1 MTSLLDLPMIDRN
14 PVLRKGAAQVL
25 RLARMAVQQQQGLPP
40 ILINSVPKSGTHL
53 ALQLARA
60 LPKAQYFGQ
69 FHASQPSLT
78 LRPRR
83 AITSA
88 RWVRCLRPAEVAG
101 AHLHSSDAVRTAIA
115 RRGILHLFVIR
126 DPRDVIWSEMHYLTH
141 MAPWHAMHRPFR
153 RAGSVAVR
161 LELSLAGAS
170 DRFPDART
178 RLMAY
183 AGWLD
188 SAHVLRFEDLRADP
202 HAALAPVIGGGW
214 RLPAA
219 KQLARAVRP
228 ERSHTFHKG
237 TSGGWR
243 DLPPDLQDR
252 MTEALHPVL
261 ERFGYEV

>member
-14 PVLRKGAAQVL
+14 PVLRKGAAQMM

-83 AITSA
+83 AVTSA

-101 AHLHSSDAVRTAIA
+101 AHLHASDEVRAAIA

-126 DPRDVIWSEMHYLTH
+126 DPRDVVLSEMHYLTH

-153 RAGSVAVR
+153 RAGCLDAR
-161 LELSLAGAS
+161 LTLSLEGVN
-170 DRFPDART
+170 DRFPDACS

-183 AGWLD
+183 AGWLQD
-188 SAHVLRFEDLRADP
+188 AHVLRFEDLRADP
-202 HAALAPVIGGGW
+202 HTALSQVISGGW
-214 RLPAA
+214 KLPGAG
-219 KQLARAVRP
+219 QLARAVRP
-228 ERSHTFHKG
+228 ERSHTFRKG
-237 TSGGWR
+237 TTGGWR
-243 DLPPDLQDR
+243 DLPPDLQAR
-252 MTEALHPVL
+252 MTEALLPVID
-261 ERFGYEV
+261 RFGYDV